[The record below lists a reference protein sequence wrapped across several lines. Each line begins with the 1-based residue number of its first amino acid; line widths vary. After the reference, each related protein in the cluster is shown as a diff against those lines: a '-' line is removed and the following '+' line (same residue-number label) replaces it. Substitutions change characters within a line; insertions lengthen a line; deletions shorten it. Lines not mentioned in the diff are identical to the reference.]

1 MYCWDCGE
9 RVDWDDVVCPECGAD
24 QSDEGGSDDD
34 WDDEYPFVDDEE
46 HY

>member
-9 RVDWDDVVCPECGAD
+9 RVDWEEVICPECGAD
-24 QSDEGGSDDD
+24 QSDEGGSDD

>member
-1 MYCWDCGE
+1 MYCWDE
-9 RVDWDDVVCPECGAD
+9 VICPECGAD
-24 QSDEGGSDDD
+24 QSDEGGDD